1 MNMAVL
7 PQLHAWKLTAGLG
20 EFQSSQGEAG
30 RKAKYVSAV
39 IVFLH
44 FQYEIETTIKLEAI

>member
-7 PQLHAWKLTAGLG
+7 PQLHAWKFTAGLG

-30 RKAKYVSAV
+30 RKAKYASAV
-39 IVFLH
+39 IIFLH
-44 FQYEIETTIKLEAI
+44 FQYEIETAIKLEAI